1 MTFSKQKLEYLMAEH
16 GLTCYAADKKCG
28 FVGFNSG
35 AATGETWAI
44 LHGRKPNA
52 DTLWKLANGFGV
64 PMEYFFEENPA

>member
-1 MTFSKQKLEYLMAEH
+1 MTFSKRKLEYLMTGH
-16 GLTCYAADKKCG
+16 SLKCYSTDKKCG
-28 FVGFNSG
+28 FVGKNG

-44 LHGRKPNA
+44 LRGRHPNA